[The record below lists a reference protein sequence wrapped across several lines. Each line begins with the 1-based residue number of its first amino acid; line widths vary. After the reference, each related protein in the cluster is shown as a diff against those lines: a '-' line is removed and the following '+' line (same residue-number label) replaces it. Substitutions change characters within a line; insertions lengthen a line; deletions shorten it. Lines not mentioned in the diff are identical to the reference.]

1 MQKPEFPC
9 LADTVDRLQILG
21 ADENL
26 SSKQLGRAIATD
38 PALAAAVIYHAT
50 HIRHRHLDNP
60 INNLRQAAMML
71 GVTTVQDLAKSLP
84 IADKHF
90 SDGPREHY
98 HALMGH
104 AALGGMLGLAV
115 ARERRDLEPG
125 EVALASLL
133 FPLGMLALW
142 AVSPTEMETLSNLLG
157 QPGVQAQEAE
167 YIVFGTGIEDAG
179 RTLAEAWKMP
189 ELLCRA
195 LEPTNALEPRALGVM
210 LAGKVAWHA
219 VSRWNNEGLISDL
232 RLMASYLGLNQS
244 GLADLVDEC
253 IEEFNEHC
261 DTYGLA
267 PLPLLKHVPFQEI
280 RPRPPAFC
288 LAPQS
293 DVCARV
299 ERRLEAFNRNDA
311 PAILESCIYVL
322 HRGLGLN
329 RVIFARME
337 QQGEP
342 VPSLI
347 ADSVI
352 GTDYEPDFNRFRL
365 RLEGGHLFCRLM
377 AKPTAFWL
385 KGREQKAAWD
395 LLPSEVASLI
405 GTEQFLACS
414 LFVNG
419 TAKGMIYADR
429 RHPACGIDEATFRN
443 FKRICQQTVKA
454 LSRDPPLPNPDAQ
467 TART

>member
-9 LADTVDRLQILG
+9 LAGTVDRLQALA

-26 SSKQLGRAIATD
+26 SSKQLGRAIAAD

-71 GVTTVQDLAKSLP
+71 GVTTIQDLAKSLP
-84 IADKHF
+84 VADERL
-90 SDGPREHY
+90 DGGRLRHY
-98 HALMGH
+98 HALLGH
-104 AALGGMLGLAV
+104 AALGGILGLAV

-142 AVSPTEMETLSNLLG
+142 AVSPTEMETLSNLLE
-157 QPGVQAQEAE
+157 QPGIQPQEAE

-179 RTLAEAWKMP
+179 RTLAEAWKLP

-219 VSRWNNEGLISDL
+219 VSRWNNEGLTGDL

-253 IEEFNEHC
+253 IEEFNEHS

-267 PLPLLKHVPFQEI
+267 PLPLLKHVPFQDL

-288 LAPQS
+288 LAPQP
-293 DVCARV
+293 DVCVRV
-299 ERRLEAFNRNDA
+299 ERRLETLHRDKSH
-311 PAILESCIYVL
+311 AILESCIYAL

-329 RVIFARME
+329 RVIFARLDRD
-337 QQGEP
+337 EP
-342 VPSLI
+342 VPTLV
-347 ADSVI
+347 ADTVI

-365 RLEGGHLFCRLM
+365 RLEGGYLFSRLM

-385 KGREQKAAWD
+385 KGRQQKAAWD
-395 LLPSEVASLI
+395 LLPSEVVGLI

-414 LFVNG
+414 FFVNG
-419 TAKGMIYADR
+419 TATGMIYADR
-429 RHPACGIDEATFRN
+429 RHTACEIDEATFLN
-443 FKRICQQTVKA
+443 FKRICQHTVKA
-454 LSRDPPLPNPDAQ
+454 LSRDPAPPEPDA
-467 TART
+467 TPSDA